1 MDEIRKRIKSDDV
14 DKTVNIEKQNRHI
27 RGTYEYTEWRSYLL
41 DDVDAQELVDRY
53 HGTGRPERAK
63 SGMWTN
69 KETIIADRNIG
80 INVDPDTHVETITNR
95 FTIHYS
101 NTGTHVVPAR
111 PARR

>member
-1 MDEIRKRIKSDDV
+1 MEEIRKRIKSGEV

-27 RGTYEYTEWRSYLL
+27 RGTREYVKGKSYLL
-41 DDVDAQELVDRY
+41 DGVDPQGLVDRY
-53 HGTGRPERAK
+53 HGTGRAEKAK

-80 INVDPDTHVETITNR
+80 VNVSRDTHVETITNR

-101 NTGTHVVPAR
+101 NTGTHIVPTN